1 MVQLNIKTMTREQL
15 KQMWFNSPTSN
26 VVTRTI
32 TIEMD
37 TYKDRIGQGTVQIT
51 SDGPNGFRQFTT
63 HQKFPFTYVAEL
75 EEYKSGNYELLIK
88 LTNGTIV

>member
-1 MVQLNIKTMTREQL
+1 MVQLNIKTMTREEL

-32 TIEMD
+32 KIEMD
-37 TYKDRIGQGTVQIT
+37 IYKDRIGQGIVQIT

-88 LTNGTIV
+88 LTNGIIV

>member
-1 MVQLNIKTMTREQL
+1 MNREEL

-32 TIEMD
+32 KLEMD
-37 TYKDRIGQGTVQIT
+37 TYKDRIGQGIVQIT
-51 SDGPNGFRQFTT
+51 SDEPGGFRQFTT
-63 HQKFPFTYVAEL
+63 HQKYPFTYVAEL

-88 LTNGTIV
+88 LTNGIIV

>member
-1 MVQLNIKTMTREQL
+1 MNRVEL

-37 TYKDRIGQGTVQIT
+37 TYKDRIGQGIVQIT

-75 EEYKSGNYELLIK
+75 EEYKSGDYELLIK
-88 LTNGTIV
+88 LTNGIIV